1 MDIET
6 NTNILA
12 VGVAY
17 VILGALLRVII
28 ILTMVMIIR
37 STMKDK
43 KKKKKVTLSIKDEKT
58 KLFIGYVATMGL
70 IYHIALDLTYGFN
83 EDFNSLMW
91 FGLFI
96 VEFAIVI
103 PHISQKLS
111 EILKKKLDT
120 SKVKK
125 EA

>member
-43 KKKKKVTLSIKDEKT
+43 KKKKKVTLEIKNQNT
-58 KLFIGYVATMGL
+58 KLFIGYVAGISFL
-70 IYHIALDLTYGFN
+70 YFAVIDIYFGFDQ
-83 EDFNSLMW
+83 DFNSLIW
-91 FGLFI
+91 LGLFI
-96 VEFAIVI
+96 VEITI
-103 PHISQKLS
+103 MLPHLVSKVFKITNKQKSL
-111 EILKKKLDT
+111 
-120 SKVKK
+120 KVKK
-125 EA
+125 GI